1 MQELLI
7 KDNLNI
13 EDKIYT
19 IRGVQVMLDSDLAK
33 LYECTN
39 GTKDINK
46 AVKRNMDRFDE
57 DMYFQLTET
66 EYKNLMFQTGTSSI
80 NHGGVRKM
88 PYVFTESG
96 VGMLSGI
103 LHTPKAVETSKAIM
117 KAFVTMRHYIMDNS
131 DIYKSITNINNTLIE
146 HNNKFDYI
154 FSKFNLN
161 GKLLE
166 IGDDNKEYIINIFKE
181 AKNELIIIDSYLDD
195 SIYSLIKDLDINII
209 LITSDKKKLTI
220 NKKNINIIYNNS
232 FHDRYIIIDKTK
244 CFMMGSSFNSL
255 NNKTSTIIK
264 IEDTFIK
271 EKLLN
276 IVNDSLFSK

>member
-7 KDNLNI
+7 KDNPNI

-46 AVKRNMDRFDE
+46 AVKRNIDRFDE
-57 DMYFQLTET
+57 DMYFQLTEAET
-66 EYKNLMFQTGTSSI
+66 KSLWFQSGTANSMSRT
-80 NHGGVRKM
+80 N

-117 KAFVTMRHYIMDNS
+117 KAFVAMRHYIMDNS

-220 NKKNINIIYNNS
+220 NKKNINIIYDNS
-232 FHDRYIIIDKTK
+232 FHDRYIIIDKDK
-244 CFMMGSSFNSL
+244 CFMLGSSFNSL

-264 IEDTFIK
+264 IEDIFMK
-271 EKLLN
+271 NKLLN
-276 IVNDSLFSK
+276 IINNSLVKR

>member
-7 KDNLNI
+7 KDNPNI

-19 IRGVQVMLDSDLAK
+19 IRGVQVILDSDLAK
-33 LYECTN
+33 LYDVE
-39 GTKDINK
+39 TKQLNRQ
-46 AVKRNMDRFDE
+46 VKRNIDRFDE
-57 DMYFQLTET
+57 DFMFQLTKE
-66 EYKNLMFQTGTSSI
+66 EYYDILRCHFGTLELEQGKYS
-80 NHGGVRKM
+80 KYL
-88 PYVFTESG
+88 PYVFTELG
-96 VGMLSGI
+96 VTAAASV
-103 LHTPKAVETSKAIM
+103 LHSDTAIKMSKDIVR
-117 KAFVTMRHYIMDNS
+117 AFVTMRHYIMDNS

-181 AKNELIIIDSYLDD
+181 AENELIIIDSYLDD

-220 NKKNINIIYNNS
+220 NKKNINIIYDNS
-232 FHDRYIIIDKTK
+232 FHDRYIIIDKAK

-264 IEDTFIK
+264 IEDIFMK
-271 EKLLN
+271 NKLLN
-276 IVNDSLFSK
+276 IVDDALFSK

>member
-7 KDNLNI
+7 KDNPNI

-19 IRGVQVMLDSDLAK
+19 IRGVQVILDSDLAK
-33 LYECTN
+33 LYDVE
-39 GTKDINK
+39 TKQLNRQ
-46 AVKRNMDRFDE
+46 VKRNIDRFDE
-57 DMYFQLTET
+57 DFMFQLTKE
-66 EYKNLMFQTGTSSI
+66 ESEELSRCHFGTLKSKQGYNI
-80 NHGGVRKM
+80 KYL
-88 PYVFTESG
+88 PYVFTELG
-96 VGMLSGI
+96 VTAAASV
-103 LHTPKAVETSKAIM
+103 LHSNTAIKMSKDIVR
-117 KAFVTMRHYIMDNS
+117 AFVTMRHYIMDNS

-209 LITSDKKKLTI
+209 LITSNKKKLTI
-220 NKKNINIIYNNS
+220 NKKNLFVDYNFFAKKNAS
-232 FHDRYIIIDKTK
+232 R
-244 CFMMGSSFNSL
+244 
-255 NNKTSTIIK
+255 
-264 IEDTFIK
+264 
-271 EKLLN
+271 KLLARFE
-276 IVNDSLFSK
+276 IA